1 MLVKPVSLVP
11 RNPAD
16 SWGIAESDDKEAETK
31 SETARHAAPVQ
42 KAAADNLADRCRL
55 RKQTSETAWH
65 AVPAHSAAADS
76 LADRCR
82 LRNQTSETARHA
94 RPAHSAA
101 ADSLADRC
109 RLRNQTSETARHA
122 RPAHDSRRRA
132 LEGFKACKTPKASKR
147 A

>member
-55 RKQTSETAWH
+55 RKQQTVSQIGAG
-65 AVPAHSAAADS
+65 SAIK
-76 LADRCR
+76 
-82 LRNQTSETARHA
+82 
-94 RPAHSAA
+94 RPK
-101 ADSLADRC
+101 LPGT
-109 RLRNQTSETARHA
+109 LGQLTIQEEE
-122 RPAHDSRRRA
+122 
-132 LEGFKACKTPKASKR
+132 LWKASKH
-147 A
+147 AKLPKLPKGLSQ